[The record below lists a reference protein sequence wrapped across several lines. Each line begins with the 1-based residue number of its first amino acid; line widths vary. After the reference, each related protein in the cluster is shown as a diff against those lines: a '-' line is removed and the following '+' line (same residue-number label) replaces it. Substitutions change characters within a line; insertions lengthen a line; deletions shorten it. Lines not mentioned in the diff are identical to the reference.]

1 MPPAVSAVEVQ
12 RFWERFR
19 RAEPSA
25 PARPEAVWHFGDGE
39 ALAAELAALVA
50 AGTKTATAGL
60 VWEYEVEGAARPR
73 VGGFSVVTTFAGS
86 PLFVLQT
93 TEVTIRPFD
102 AVDERFRVAFHATS

>member
-60 VWEYEVEGAARPR
+60 VWEYEAEGAARPR
-73 VGGFSVVTTFAGS
+73 VGGFSVVTIFAGS

-102 AVDERFRVAFHATS
+102 AVDERFRVAFRATS